1 VRAAARDRLS
11 FRESRAGGGKAIAG
25 ALRGAPIDTSR
36 DYDFTNWSEVDAFT
50 HAFLAFALELTP
62 QAAVA

>member
-1 VRAAARDRLS
+1 VSLAQAAAENTSLPL
-11 FRESRAGGGKAIAG
+11 GVKAIAG

-50 HAFLAFALELTP
+50 DAFLAFALELTP